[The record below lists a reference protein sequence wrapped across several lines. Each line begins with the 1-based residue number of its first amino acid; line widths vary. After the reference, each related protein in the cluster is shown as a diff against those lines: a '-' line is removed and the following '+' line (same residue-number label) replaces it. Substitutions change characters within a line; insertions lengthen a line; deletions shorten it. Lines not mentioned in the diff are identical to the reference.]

1 MADAATIAKLE
12 EGFKKLE
19 AATDCK
25 SLLKKY
31 LSKSIFDQLKDKK
44 TGLGAT
50 LLDVIQS
57 GKFSSCNFNK
67 DLRLEYNVREKYFDI
82 DCRCNLLITKGWKYV
97 VFYWDR
103 SLVWR

>member
-31 LSKSIFDQLKDKK
+31 LTKDVFEKLKAKK
-44 TGLGAT
+44 TSLGAT

-57 GKFSSCNFNK
+57 GKFKVSHS
-67 DLRLEYNVREKYFDI
+67 DKYQ
-82 DCRCNLLITKGWKYV
+82 LLATCYLTGV
-97 VFYWDR
+97 A
-103 SLVWR
+103 L